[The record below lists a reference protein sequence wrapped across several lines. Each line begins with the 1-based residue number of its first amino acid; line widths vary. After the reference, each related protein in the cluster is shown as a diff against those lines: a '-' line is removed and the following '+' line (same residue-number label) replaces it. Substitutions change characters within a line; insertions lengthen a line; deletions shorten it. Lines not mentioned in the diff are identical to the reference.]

1 MEEVKS
7 CWSKTVTTG
16 PQDHEIRASDGTIK
30 RSVLYPS
37 LSTLI
42 YYLYHAVL
50 VPNVALYKPA
60 PVHTVATVT
69 AVHGDMYVRIHGNTS
84 VVACGL
90 S

>member
-1 MEEVKS
+1 
-7 CWSKTVTTG
+7 
-16 PQDHEIRASDGTIK
+16 
-30 RSVLYPS
+30 